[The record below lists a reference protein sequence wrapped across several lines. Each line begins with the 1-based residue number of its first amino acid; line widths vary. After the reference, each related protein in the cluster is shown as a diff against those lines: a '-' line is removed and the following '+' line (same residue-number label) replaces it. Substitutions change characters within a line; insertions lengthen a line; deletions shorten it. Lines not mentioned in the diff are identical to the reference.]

1 MSFANLRRRN
11 VQMIRSVLFAICA
24 LFLAGVL
31 FIVTVTKLDGTYSRQ
46 RANAAS
52 AVSRVR
58 AIVTL
63 QEQYAA

>member
-1 MSFANLRRRN
+1 
-11 VQMIRSVLFAICA
+11 MIRSVLFAICA

-46 RANAAS
+46 RANAAC